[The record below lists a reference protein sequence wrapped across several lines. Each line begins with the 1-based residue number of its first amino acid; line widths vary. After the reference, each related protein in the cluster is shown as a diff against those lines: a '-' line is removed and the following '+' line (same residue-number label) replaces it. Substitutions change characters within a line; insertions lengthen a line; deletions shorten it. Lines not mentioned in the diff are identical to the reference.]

1 VSIRAPGTGRG
12 IGGDEVAIVSAPGK
26 TERGDV
32 VGTHAPSLR
41 PVARVLV
48 AFVVLAGLFLL
59 HGLPAG
65 N

>member
-1 VSIRAPGTGRG
+1 
-12 IGGDEVAIVSAPGK
+12 VAIVSAPGK

-32 VGTHAPSLR
+32 VGTQAPSLR